1 VNGPPEAIQAAAEVM
16 LRQYDRQYSSGHLTW
31 RDFADD
37 ATEMLEAAEPH
48 MIAVA
53 EERFAAAARE
63 ELAKPLAELGAQIV
77 REAAAAPHHHAAE
90 RERLKRVL
98 GEAKEALAYPAN
110 GYLLDAVTWA
120 HVLDALSPD
129 PEGISDGT

>member
-1 VNGPPEAIQAAAEVM
+1 VTAG
-16 LRQYDRQYSSGHLTW
+16 DR
-31 RDFADD
+31 A
-37 ATEMLEAAEPH
+37 
-48 MIAVA
+48 
-53 EERFAAAARE
+53 FAAATA
-63 ELAKPLAELGAQIV
+63 ACPFVNHDAV
-77 REAAAAPHHHAAE
+77 RRILAAAAPHHRAEAVAAD
-90 RERLKRVL
+90 REWLKRVL